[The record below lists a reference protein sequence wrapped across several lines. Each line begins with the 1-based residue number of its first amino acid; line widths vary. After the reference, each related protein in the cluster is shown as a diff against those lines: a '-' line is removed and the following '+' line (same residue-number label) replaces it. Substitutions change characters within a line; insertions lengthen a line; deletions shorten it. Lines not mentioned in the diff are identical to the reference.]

1 MAGNLKAVVTGG
13 GVFRPSRRFRRHY
26 DRIFRRDPLAAN
38 VLLLLAE
45 LADDQGQVHFDG
57 PPEVELAVLMAAR
70 FEDPRA
76 YQLSGG
82 PKR

>member
-1 MAGNLKAVVTGG
+1 MIFT
-13 GVFRPSRRFRRHY
+13 PSRRFRRDY
-26 DRIFRRDPLAAN
+26 DKVFKKKPAAAN
-38 VLLLLAE
+38 LMLLLAE
-45 LADDQGQVHFDG
+45 MADKSG
-57 PPEVELAVLMAAR
+57 EVTLSHSPAAELARLMAAR